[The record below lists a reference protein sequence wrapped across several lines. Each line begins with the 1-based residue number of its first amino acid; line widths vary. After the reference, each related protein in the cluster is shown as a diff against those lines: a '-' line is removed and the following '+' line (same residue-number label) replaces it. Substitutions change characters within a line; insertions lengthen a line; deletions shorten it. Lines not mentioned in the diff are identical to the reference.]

1 MEEWK
6 EYKLG
11 DVSQIKGGKRLP
23 KGVNLITSPNCHPYI
38 KVRDLGTKKTIE
50 LNTSFEYVD
59 EETQKSIS
67 KYTVEKGD
75 IIISIVGTIGLV
87 AIIGDSLNN
96 ANLTENCVKIVNSN
110 TLNKEYLYYYL
121 ISKFGQD
128 EIKNGTVGAVQA
140 KLPIKNIQDIKVKAP
155 SLSEQTKIA
164 SVLKSLDDK
173 IEANRRINDNLE
185 QQAQALFKSWFVDFE
200 PFRDQPFVGSEMG
213 MIPEGWRVGRYEE
226 IIETTISGDWGKE
239 KPEGN
244 YVHKVACIRGCDF
257 QDIKNGLRGNT
268 PERYILEKNYQSKHF
283 HHNDV
288 LVEISGGTQTVST
301 GRVCPVSQ
309 LLIDKFNADIVCT
322 NFCRVIRPI
331 AAYAAYLY
339 YSWLYKYNGKVMFG
353 YENGTS
359 GIKNFRIKDFISVEP
374 VVIPPADLLN
384 KFQQFVDSVQL
395 QIQTRGSESSR
406 LAQLRDTLL
415 PRLMSGE
422 LSVDGQKGQFAVSPG
437 RCPGSKEHV
446 SNNTAL

>member
-1 MEEWK
+1 MTLRRICSMEEWK
-6 EYKLG
+6 EYILG

-38 KVRDLGTKKTIE
+38 RVRDLGTKKTIE

-110 TLNKEYLYYYL
+110 TLNREYLYYYL

-173 IEANRRINDNLE
+173 IEVNRRINDNLE
-185 QQAQALFKSWFVDFE
+185 LQAQALFKSWFVDFE
-200 PFRDQPFVGSEMG
+200 PFKDGDFVDSELG
-213 MIPEGWRVGRYEE
+213 MIPKGWSVVSLDNLIVVKYGKDHKKLGEGEIPVYGSGGWMRNVNKSLYKGESVLIPRKGSLNNVMYVNEEFWTVDTMFYTLPIVQDVLLYVYIYLCNKDLASFNAGSAVPSMTTEILNNMRIIMPSHEVLHVFNKKVYTMYE
-226 IIETTISGDWGKE
+226 
-239 KPEGN
+239 
-244 YVHKVACIRGCDF
+244 
-257 QDIKNGLRGNT
+257 DIKHR
-268 PERYILEKNYQSKHF
+268 
-283 HHNDV
+283 D
-288 LVEISGGTQTVST
+288 
-301 GRVCPVSQ
+301 
-309 LLIDKFNADIVCT
+309 D
-322 NFCRVIRPI
+322 
-331 AAYAAYLY
+331 
-339 YSWLYKYNGKVMFG
+339 
-353 YENGTS
+353 
-359 GIKNFRIKDFISVEP
+359 
-374 VVIPPADLLN
+374 
-384 KFQQFVDSVQL
+384 
-395 QIQTRGSESSR
+395 ESHC

-422 LSVDGQKGQFAVSPG
+422 IKVGDVTL
-437 RCPGSKEHV
+437 
-446 SNNTAL
+446 

>member
-38 KVRDLGTKKTIE
+38 RVRDLGTKKTIE

-110 TLNKEYLYYYL
+110 TLNREYLYYYL

-173 IEANRRINDNLE
+173 IEVNRRINDNLE

-200 PFRDQPFVGSEMG
+200 PFRDQPFVKSELG
-213 MIPEGWRVGRYEE
+213 AIPQSL
-226 IIETTISGDWGKE
+226 IIEYISNIPHTLETGRRPKGGVGELTSGVPSVGAEHVKGI
-239 KPEGN
+239 GN
-244 YVHKVACIRGCDF
+244 YDYSKTKFIPADYASSLKTGKVNGYELLIYKDGGKPGYFIPNYSIFGEGYPYDECYLNEHVFKLDF
-257 QDIKNGLRGNT
+257 GDRSYNAFCYFFFKTDFVMNYLNAQGGKAAIPGINRQDIENIPVYSPQN
-268 PERYILEKNYQSKHF
+268 
-283 HHNDV
+283 
-288 LVEISGGTQTVST
+288 VS
-301 GRVCPVSQ
+301 V
-309 LLIDKFNADIVCT
+309 
-322 NFCRVIRPI
+322 
-331 AAYAAYLY
+331 
-339 YSWLYKYNGKVMFG
+339 
-353 YENGTS
+353 
-359 GIKNFRIKDFISVEP
+359 KDFGKLVLPMI
-374 VVIPPADLLN
+374 
-384 KFQQFVDSVQL
+384 K
-395 QIQTRGSESSR
+395 QILINCKESHR

-422 LSVDGQKGQFAVSPG
+422 LRINEIENAI
-437 RCPGSKEHV
+437 
-446 SNNTAL
+446 